1 MMKTL
6 RRYFIAGLATLF
18 PIAVTVYLIIG
29 VFRIADGF
37 LGRQLGLKIPG
48 LGLALTIILI
58 LIVGVLSSHVFG
70 QIVIPA
76 IERWFNRLPVV
87 KRIYPAVKQLAQF
100 LFSDIQRGAVFQR
113 VVLVQYPR
121 QGAYSIAF
129 VTNESMKVDTE
140 SSPMLT
146 LLIPQPPSPF
156 TGPIIFVP
164 RQDVVALDMSVEDAL
179 KLVVSGGVVASL
191 VRIQKLPISLL
202 VVPDEQT

>member
-164 RQDVVALDMSVEDAL
+164 RQDVVALDMSIEDAL

-191 VRIQKLPISLL
+191 VRIQKLPISLP
-202 VVPDEQT
+202 VVPDEHT